1 MPYLFWTRMRIK
13 GKECDHLLIREF
25 VTFCALNDPIKN
37 KNFPMRGA
45 ERCSK
50 HAKLWQNNVLYFMT
64 ADAKPNNS
72 VQYNS
77 KNSIN
82 EK

>member
-1 MPYLFWTRMRIK
+1 
-13 GKECDHLLIREF
+13 
-25 VTFCALNDPIKN
+25 
-37 KNFPMRGA
+37 MRGA

-64 ADAKPNNS
+64 VDAKPNNS

-77 KNSIN
+77 KNSMKNKLLISQIFWFK
-82 EK
+82 EIRKGTDKYMK